1 MPHNACT
8 LNANGAT
15 ALNIFATNECPI
27 KSAQEHCSVHNVKMV
42 VELAQLLSTAHFE
55 LDGIQVGYKP
65 THKNHPSAIWV
76 RQCSGNYQ
84 WTFLHFKALCA
95 EYTFRTGKV
104 HKSSE
109 LLISLAK
116 QPSKIEIAERTS
128 FAMAMPDEYKN
139 LGIFDQTKAYK
150 AYLNSKFSEWKQREK
165 PMKVCWGLRG
175 APDWYN
181 V

>member
-1 MPHNACT
+1 MN
-8 LNANGAT
+8 L
-15 ALNIFATNECPI
+15 FATNECPI
-27 KSAQEHCSVHNVKMV
+27 KSAQDHNSVHLRKMV
-42 VELAQLLSTAHFE
+42 VEICQLLSTAHYE
-55 LDGIQVGYKP
+55 LDGQIIGYKP

-84 WTFLHFKALCA
+84 WAYDHFKALCS

-116 QPSKIEIAERTS
+116 LPSKIEIGERTC
-128 FAMAMPDEYKN
+128 FAMAMPESFQK

-150 AYLNSKFSEWKQREK
+150 AYLNSKFKEWLSRPK
-165 PMKVCWGLRG
+165 PISVDWGLRG
-175 APDWYN
+175 APEWYT

>member
-1 MPHNACT
+1 M
-8 LNANGAT
+8 
-15 ALNIFATNECPI
+15 NIFVTSQCPVQ
-27 KSAQEHCSVHNVKMV
+27 SAKDHCSVHAVKMV

-55 LDGIQVGYKP
+55 LDGHIVGYKP

-84 WTFLHFKALCA
+84 WAYNHFKALCE

-109 LLISLAK
+109 LLICLAK
-116 QPSKIEIAERTS
+116 LPSKIEVAERTS
-128 FAMAMPDEYKN
+128 FALAMPDEDKK
-139 LGIFDQTKAYK
+139 LGIFDQTKAYQS
-150 AYLNSKFSEWKQREK
+150 YLRSKFTEWQQREK
-165 PMKVCWGLRG
+165 PIKVCWGLRG
-175 APDWYN
+175 APDWYT